1 MFRLV
6 QPENGLINCCYILN
20 KQLLHTTDIYWSL
33 KKLFLYVKR
42 DMKIS
47 PRNLILERV
56 KPSELPKLLVEVSS
70 SFPSNGT
77 KNPQTL
83 SQNCQNENINGKGK

>member
-33 KKLFLYVKR
+33 KKI
-42 DMKIS
+42 IS
-47 PRNLILERV
+47 LRETRHENITAKFDFRESQTVRTTKTFGRSFKQFPLQWNE
-56 KPSELPKLLVEVSS
+56 KPSDLEPELSE
-70 SFPSNGT
+70 
-77 KNPQTL
+77 
-83 SQNCQNENINGKGK
+83 